1 MLHNMH
7 VASVCLMLRA
17 YECFRCF
24 KCMFQEFYLDVA
36 EVDVDV
42 A

>member
-1 MLHNMH
+1 MWMLHNMH
-7 VASVCLMLRA
+7 VASVCLMLQA
-17 YECFRCF
+17 YASSVSGV
-24 KCMFQEFYLDVA
+24 LNA

>member
-7 VASVCLMLRA
+7 VASVCLMLQA

-24 KCMFQEFYLDVA
+24 KCMFQEFHLDVA